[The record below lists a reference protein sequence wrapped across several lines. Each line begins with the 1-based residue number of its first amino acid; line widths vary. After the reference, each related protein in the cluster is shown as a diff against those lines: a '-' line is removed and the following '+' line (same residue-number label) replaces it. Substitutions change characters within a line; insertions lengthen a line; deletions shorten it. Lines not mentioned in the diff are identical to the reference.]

1 MPKIHDPEVYCALA
15 GDTVDT
21 LRKNSEWYL
30 RGSPAIGSAYIEA
43 ARLIANAVALERKA
57 AAAKKEGKA

>member
-43 ARLIANAVALERKA
+43 ARLIANAVAVERE
-57 AAAKKEGKA
+57 KKEGKP